1 MTAIIQSRR
10 GFIAG
15 LGALFVAAPAI
26 VRAAS
31 IMPVKSLSIDD
42 LLAQRIAFAE
52 AEMARHI
59 NSNLYGELTRI
70 TRAAFV
76 PRLFQQIYFAS
87 PILQA
92 LDLPQD
98 IT

>member
-1 MTAIIQSRR
+1 M
-10 GFIAG
+10 
-15 LGALFVAAPAI
+15 FVAAPAI

-31 IMPVKSLSIDD
+31 IMPVKAIDV
-42 LLAQRIAFAE
+42 AE
-52 AEMARHI
+52 FEWSPFYTAYPVG
-59 NSNLYGELTRI
+59 SLYGELTEM